1 MANDLFDIPDWR
13 LLRYFSVVAE
23 EGSLRR
29 AADRLYM
36 TQPPLS
42 RHMRHLEEM
51 LGLTLFERHSRGLT
65 LTEAGLAVL
74 RIARPVLESQD
85 AAGSRLRRLG
95 HGRSKPKAPL
105 SVGLTTAFEQ
115 GVFAGFIKK
124 LDTLNGSPVRYVR
137 QPSPQLARGVHRGRL
152 NASLVALPLDAAG
165 VHAIPLPYA
174 EPLLAALP
182 AAWLA
187 DLPRAGNGAASL
199 QDLNGKTLFWFR
211 RENNPAYFDHMRGI
225 FTHVGFAPV
234 YLEEPEEHDVL
245 LARIAQGDGMG
256 ILPRSFSAIGRRGVV
271 FCPLA
276 EGGLLEL
283 RLGLVLQAGGYYG
296 TDGSADQ
303 EDEPETAS
311 QLRRIIT
318 EAAHFL
324 GTA

>member
-29 AADRLYM
+29 AADKLYM

-51 LGLTLFERHSRGLT
+51 LGITLFERHSRGLT
-65 LTEAGLAVL
+65 LTKAGLEVL
-74 RIARPVLESQD
+74 RIARPVLEAQD
-85 AAGSRLRRLG
+85 AARLLLRRLG
-95 HGRSKPKAPL
+95 HGGNGSEAPL
-105 SVGLTTAFEQ
+105 SIGLTTAFEQ
-115 GVFAGFIKK
+115 GIFSGFMKK
-124 LDTLNGSPVRYVR
+124 LDTLRDNPVRYVR
-137 QPSPQLARGVHRGRL
+137 QSSPQLARGISRGRL
-152 NASLVALPLDAAG
+152 NAALVALPLEIPG
-165 VHAIPLPYA
+165 VRVSPLPYA

-187 DLPRAGNGAASL
+187 GLHHDSQEPIRL
-199 QDLNGKTLFWFR
+199 QNLNGRPLFWFR

-225 FTHVGFAPV
+225 FTHMGFTPV

-256 ILPRSFSAIGRRGVV
+256 MLPRSFSAIGRRGVV

-276 EGGLLEL
+276 EGELLEL
-283 RLGLVLQAGGYYG
+283 RLGLALQMGGDYG
-296 TDGSADQ
+296 PEDSAQ
-303 EDEPETAS
+303 EGDEPETTS
-311 QLRRIIT
+311 QLRQIIA

>member
-65 LTEAGLAVL
+65 LTEAGLEVL

-85 AAGSRLRRLG
+85 DAGSRLRRLR
-95 HGRSKPKAPL
+95 HGGSKPKTPL

-152 NASLVALPLDAAG
+152 NASLVALPLEAAG

-199 QDLNGKTLFWFR
+199 QDLNGKTFFWFR

-276 EGGLLEL
+276 EGELLEL

-296 TDGSADQ
+296 TDDSADQ

-311 QLRRIIT
+311 QLRQIIT